1 MDGAYAVVAVAGHGH
16 LTCGA
21 HQSREAIG
29 CTGAIAITIGVGIA
43 RDHLTREAIV
53 DRFVAVVVDEI
64 AHLGSTGMDQIVRV
78 VAVVV
83 ETNLTIGTD
92 RGSRSRTIDRVCHT
106 SAVTITVRVDVAEH
120 HIAGESVVGH
130 ERAVVVD
137 RIADLDGTGEDRRRS
152 VVAVTEDRRSTR
164 GALRRI
170 RHDHT
175 DTATEAVHV
184 TIRVAGRRH
193 ANEHVVDRTVT
204 VVVEA
209 VADLGGTGM
218 DLVVRVVALTAEL
231 YLASKTRRTDTN
243 HAHTRTEPVT
253 IGVREAADRLAGVA
267 TVDHSVAVVVDEVAD
282 LGGTRV
288 HSGIVG
294 SAVVGD
300 RGLTSVTAGT
310 KAGHGQAV
318 TEAIVVDILVAV
330 DRLAAQTFVDLT
342 VAVVVDARG
351 QVTDLG
357 GTRKGARD
365 RVIAV
370 ARDRRHASTAS
381 GTVIGE
387 DTDTRS
393 EPVTIRIDVARLLR
407 ADERA
412 AWGAVGR
419 TVAVVVETVAGLG
432 LRGQRGRVAEQ
443 RGRRLVASE
452 SARLGTFTDSVGTG
466 LTHHADVRD
475 DTPKGDVGLHA
486 DRVDT
491 RRQLILPAKGATG
504 ATDRAEATI
513 GGVHAAIG
521 IRRDGSHAGALGPSV
536 VGRVAVL
543 RRLRAVARRASVG
556 ALVEVARLIAGRIT
570 GAGEGAAVRVRG
582 VERTGATSL
591 NEDEPQGCHHGDL
604 EKVEISHFLSLRIDY
619 PARTGVCT

>member
-1 MDGAYAVVAVAGHGH
+1 MDGIDVVVAVTCNRH
-16 LTCGA
+16 LSCGA
-21 HQSREAIG
+21 RQSREAIG
-29 CTGAIAITIGVGIA
+29 CTGAIAITIGVGVA
-43 RDHLTREAIV
+43 RDHLTRETVV
-53 DRFVAVVVDEI
+53 DREIAVVVDEI
-64 AHLGSTGMDQIVRV
+64 THLNCAGVNCVVTV

-83 ETNLTIGTD
+83 ETNLTSRTY

-137 RIADLDGTGEDRRRS
+137 RIADLYGTGEDRRRS

-267 TVDHSVAVVVDEVAD
+267 TIDHSVAVVVDEVAD

-365 RVIAV
+365 RIIAV
-370 ARDRRHASTAS
+370 ARDRRHTSAAS

-387 DTDTRS
+387 DTVTRS

-419 TVAVVVETVAGLG
+419 TVAVVIETVAGLG
-432 LRGQRGRVAEQ
+432 LLGQRGRVAEQ
-443 RGRRLVASE
+443 RGRRLVASKG
-452 SARLGTFTDSVGTG
+452 ARLGTFTDSVGTG
-466 LTHHADVRD
+466 LAHHADVRD
-475 DTPKGDVGLHA
+475 DTPEGDVGLHA

-491 RRQLILPAKGATG
+491 RRQLILPPEGSTW

-513 GGVHAAIG
+513 GGVHATVG
-521 IRRDGSHAGALGPSV
+521 IQRGVSHTGALGPRV

-543 RRLRAVARRASVG
+543 PCLIVVARRAGERTV
-556 ALVEVARLIAGRIT
+556 VVPVAWQVAGRVT
-570 GAGEGAAVRVRG
+570 GAGEGTVRVRG
-582 VERTGATSL
+582 VERTGAASL